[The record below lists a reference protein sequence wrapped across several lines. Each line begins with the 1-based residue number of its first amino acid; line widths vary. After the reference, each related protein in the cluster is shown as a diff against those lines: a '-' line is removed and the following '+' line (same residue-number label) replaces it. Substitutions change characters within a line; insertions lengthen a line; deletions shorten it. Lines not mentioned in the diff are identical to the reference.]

1 VSTVPRPVVFLTDF
15 GYEDEFTGVCRVV
28 IDRISPGTR
37 VIDLTHGI
45 APGDVRRGAL
55 ALAAAADY
63 AAPAVFLAVV
73 DPGVGTARRALVL
86 GAGEHFFVGPD
97 NGLLWLAAERAGG
110 VTAAFEIS
118 NSPARLEPVMRTFHG
133 RDIFS
138 PVAARLA
145 AGQSPATL
153 GEEIDPQSVVRIE
166 LPVAEV
172 TEDTVLV
179 TVLAGDRYGNLTL
192 NLGAEQI
199 EGSFLARGMSV
210 SVEVD
215 RDDEREGRGSAA
227 RPASKPPAVPAPRK
241 VAFVSAFGEVEVGEA
256 LLYPDSSGSL
266 ALAVNRGDASA
277 LFGLEPDDRIR
288 LSPG

>member
-1 VSTVPRPVVFLTDF
+1 MSTVPRPVVFLTDF

-55 ALAAAADY
+55 ALAAAVDY

-145 AGQSPATL
+145 AGHAPATL
-153 GEEIDPQSVVRIE
+153 GEEIDPESVVRIE

-172 TEDTVLV
+172 TEDTVVV
-179 TVLAGDRYGNLTL
+179 TVLAGDRYGNLML
-192 NLGAEQI
+192 NLGPEQI
-199 EGSFLARGMSV
+199 AQSFLAHGMSV
-210 SVEVD
+210 SIEVD
-215 RDDEREGRGSAA
+215 RDDERGSAA

-241 VAFVSAFGEVEVGEA
+241 VAFVSAFGEVEAGEV

-277 LFGLEPDDRIR
+277 LLGLEPDDRIR
-288 LSPG
+288 LSPA